1 MSLYKEVPKWV
12 NIPVQG
18 KWERPV
24 SPLNCCLTHDT
35 KSKCFN
41 IAGSR
46 SGTTSEGL
54 PLPTLTSLENDL
66 RGKDVGEVT
75 EIVKKFLEREAKEI
89 RKRSAEDV
97 ATGYK
102 GKRYKKEVCNVR
114 KLPRE
119 NRLDSVTEMSLNHFI
134 QNMVF
139 GKIKY
144 VSFEQIRE
152 NHMAQRI
159 AAKLNIVRENE
170 LVKYKQYIEITIYK
184 RIETCR
190 NNCIRN
196 MKIAFQRCVRLQGM
210 LPIVMKTACFVI
222 YVCRDYIS

>member
-1 MSLYKEVPKWV
+1 
-12 NIPVQG
+12 
-18 KWERPV
+18 
-24 SPLNCCLTHDT
+24 
-35 KSKCFN
+35 
-41 IAGSR
+41 
-46 SGTTSEGL
+46 
-54 PLPTLTSLENDL
+54 
-66 RGKDVGEVT
+66 
-75 EIVKKFLEREAKEI
+75 
-89 RKRSAEDV
+89 
-97 ATGYK
+97 
-102 GKRYKKEVCNVR
+102 
-114 KLPRE
+114 
-119 NRLDSVTEMSLNHFI
+119 
-134 QNMVF
+134 MVF

-210 LPIVMKTACFVI
+210 LPIVMITACCVI
-222 YVCRDYIS
+222 YVCRDYISCLNKIILPILTERGTKPKFYEKLLTDDSGISLIASFDNMMKARKATSAWDVGDNVWAAYLVFAFVFVPCLLTW